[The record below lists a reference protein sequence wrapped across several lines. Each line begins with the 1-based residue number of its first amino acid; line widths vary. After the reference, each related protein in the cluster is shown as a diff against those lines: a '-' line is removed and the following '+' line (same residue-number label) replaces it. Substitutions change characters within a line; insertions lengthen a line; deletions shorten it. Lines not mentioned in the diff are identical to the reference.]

1 MAALLRLSHFAP
13 LISVLPV
20 SKIRLRMGSRKVLE
34 GSPGLLGK
42 RVRERGPAR
51 PSAWTLDPGGVW
63 LLHETQEEMSGGLGE
78 RAGGEGSSGNICST
92 LRGIQGA
99 NRDLDGALLS
109 ILCYWPWHSHSWPP
123 SWSHLPEAWRW
134 SLWPLATPVGRN
146 WSLPGTGKGRPQ
158 GPFPCAS
165 GSAQLRCASYLLREL
180 GYFKRGVLSM
190 DKESKHKIQP
200 REKLSWR

>member
-1 MAALLRLSHFAP
+1 
-13 LISVLPV
+13 
-20 SKIRLRMGSRKVLE
+20 MGSRKVLE

-99 NRDLDGALLS
+99 NGYLDGELLS
-109 ILCYWPWHSHSWPP
+109 ILCY
-123 SWSHLPEAWRW
+123 
-134 SLWPLATPVGRN
+134 
-146 WSLPGTGKGRPQ
+146 
-158 GPFPCAS
+158 
-165 GSAQLRCASYLLREL
+165 
-180 GYFKRGVLSM
+180 
-190 DKESKHKIQP
+190 
-200 REKLSWR
+200 